1 MASWKV
7 KHKSSGTPGTL
18 NMGKPHIF
26 EFETYQDMHACR
38 DVINKAFA
46 YCESLKSNSVL
57 QTWSY
62 ASRFSEK
69 ISNELQIL
77 HKELVQSKVQK
88 MNFWS
93 RRKELLG
100 KYSIGK
106 WKQRVGLMASSIKPS
121 TDGRTNRVTFNLT
134 PEIIFQIFNERP
146 AVSQA
151 FLNYVPSKMT
161 EKDFWTKYFRAEYHY
176 STKNTAVAE
185 AEAAE
190 DEVLSV
196 FLKPDEILA
205 QEARPKIR
213 RVDPSLDMV
222 ADQGD
227 DYSHTMDLVEPQ
239 NDQFGR
245 RSLSQDI
252 NRHSATVLE
261 DRCIDVESDDSR
273 TIAEALTL
281 AKQDVESDDSR
292 TIAEALT
299 LAKQVSKATK
309 DAYQERLEKL
319 SRAIVMEDLK
329 EPQNFSFVPLST
341 KDPRDYFESQQGIV
355 LNEPRVTWDSK
366 RNVHDAY
373 RSLKEP
379 VVQIRTKGLSA
390 PFINPEVSFKVLSEL
405 TQTISDANTLNGKNQ
420 PESVLDRLPKSM
432 KHDILHHWALIQE
445 LLRHFWSSY
454 PITSTYLSTKVG
466 RLNDAMLNIDSQLE
480 AMKEPVRS
488 DIRHEVSS
496 PVCSMQK
503 VSFFRYIDKEFY
515 VMNQI
520 VDGS

>member
-18 NMGKPHIF
+18 NMPEEQLSIADL
-26 EFETYQDMHACR
+26 ELR
-38 DVINKAFA
+38 I
-46 YCESLKSNSVL
+46 
-57 QTWSY
+57 
-62 ASRFSEK
+62 K
-69 ISNELQIL
+69 ILRENNELQIL

-227 DYSHTMDLVEPQ
+227 DYSHTMVKITKITRTIA
-239 NDQFGR
+239 FIFSV

-261 DRCIDVESDDSR
+261 DRCI
-273 TIAEALTL
+273 
-281 AKQDVESDDSR
+281 DVESDDSR

-432 KHDILHHWALIQE
+432 KHDILH
-445 LLRHFWSSY
+445 
-454 PITSTYLSTKVG
+454 VG

-503 VSFFRYIDKEFY
+503 TLHAAFQHHDAHLQRRSNKSVGASDRKRPNGC
-515 VMNQI
+515 V
-520 VDGS
+520 

>member
-38 DVINKAFA
+38 DVIKQLSIADL
-46 YCESLKSNSVL
+46 EL
-57 QTWSY
+57 
-62 ASRFSEK
+62 RIK
-69 ISNELQIL
+69 ILRENNELQIL

-121 TDGRTNRVTFNLT
+121 TDGR
-134 PEIIFQIFNERP
+134 IFNERP

-227 DYSHTMDLVEPQ
+227 DYSHTMVKITKITRTIA
-239 NDQFGR
+239 FIFSV

-261 DRCIDVESDDSR
+261 DRCI
-273 TIAEALTL
+273 
-281 AKQDVESDDSR
+281 DVESDDSR

-432 KHDILHHWALIQE
+432 KHDILH
-445 LLRHFWSSY
+445 
-454 PITSTYLSTKVG
+454 
-466 RLNDAMLNIDSQLE
+466 
-480 AMKEPVRS
+480 
-488 DIRHEVSS
+488 
-496 PVCSMQK
+496 
-503 VSFFRYIDKEFY
+503 
-515 VMNQI
+515 
-520 VDGS
+520 

>member
-18 NMGKPHIF
+18 NMAKNIPKRGHITF
-26 EFETYQDMHACR
+26 LCLIFSRPTTTFR
-38 DVINKAFA
+38 GSLISL
-46 YCESLKSNSVL
+46 SLKHIRTCMLVGMSSPEEQL
-57 QTWSY
+57 SI
-62 ASRFSEK
+62 ADLELRIK
-69 ISNELQIL
+69 ILRENNELQIL

-121 TDGRTNRVTFNLT
+121 TDGR
-134 PEIIFQIFNERP
+134 IFNERP

-227 DYSHTMDLVEPQ
+227 DYSHTMTDALVDSSQ
-239 NDQFGR
+239 N
-245 RSLSQDI
+245 
-252 NRHSATVLE
+252 
-261 DRCIDVESDDSR
+261 
-273 TIAEALTL
+273 
-281 AKQDVESDDSR
+281 VESDDSR

-432 KHDILHHWALIQE
+432 KHDILH
-445 LLRHFWSSY
+445 
-454 PITSTYLSTKVG
+454 VG

-480 AMKEPVRS
+480 VSNE
-488 DIRHEVSS
+488 IR
-496 PVCSMQK
+496 
-503 VSFFRYIDKEFY
+503 
-515 VMNQI
+515 
-520 VDGS
+520 

>member
-1 MASWKV
+1 
-7 KHKSSGTPGTL
+7 
-18 NMGKPHIF
+18 
-26 EFETYQDMHACR
+26 
-38 DVINKAFA
+38 
-46 YCESLKSNSVL
+46 
-57 QTWSY
+57 
-62 ASRFSEK
+62 
-69 ISNELQIL
+69 
-77 HKELVQSKVQK
+77 
-88 MNFWS
+88 
-93 RRKELLG
+93 
-100 KYSIGK
+100 
-106 WKQRVGLMASSIKPS
+106 
-121 TDGRTNRVTFNLT
+121 TNRVTFNLT

-151 FLNYVPSKMT
+151 FLNYVPTIFLLQMT

-227 DYSHTMDLVEPQ
+227 DYSHIMDLVEPQ

-252 NRHSATVLE
+252 NRHSAAVLE
-261 DRCIDVESDDSR
+261 GRCI
-273 TIAEALTL
+273 
-281 AKQDVESDDSR
+281 DVESDDSR

-341 KDPRDYFESQQGIV
+341 FYDPRDYFESQQGIV
-355 LNEPRVTWDSK
+355 LNEPRVTGDSK

-373 RSLKEP
+373 RSLKES

-390 PFINPEVSFKVLSEL
+390 PFINPEVSFKVFSEL
-405 TQTISDANTLNGKNQ
+405 TQTILDANTLNGKNQ

-432 KHDILHHWALIQE
+432 KHDILH
-445 LLRHFWSSY
+445 
-454 PITSTYLSTKVG
+454 
-466 RLNDAMLNIDSQLE
+466 
-480 AMKEPVRS
+480 
-488 DIRHEVSS
+488 
-496 PVCSMQK
+496 
-503 VSFFRYIDKEFY
+503 
-515 VMNQI
+515 
-520 VDGS
+520 